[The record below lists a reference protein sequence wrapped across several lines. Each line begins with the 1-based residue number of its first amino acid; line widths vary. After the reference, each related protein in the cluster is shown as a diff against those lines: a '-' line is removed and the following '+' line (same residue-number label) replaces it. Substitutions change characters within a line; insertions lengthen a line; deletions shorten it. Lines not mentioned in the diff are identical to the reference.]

1 MFACF
6 EYSPLHLLASF
17 PWGTIS
23 PLPAHCKRWQGGWSK
38 NTENDPNPGKS
49 AVSIGVHLGK
59 GGLEADQLFPCEV
72 GRLPSEHSSA
82 LLWKPLI
89 FRNLFVQAFVFWDQQ
104 VGGALLQIITD
115 VVVKTPLAL
124 KPNLSG
130 WPGRVKWHDLYRFEV
145 EDSNLPGWVPSW
157 SAPVK

>member
-1 MFACF
+1 MYTTFLILMISSDNLKIVDLAMSIYF

-38 NTENDPNPGKS
+38 NTENEPSPGKS
-49 AVSIGVHLGK
+49 AVSIGVHLGE
-59 GGLEADQLFPCEV
+59 GGLKADQLLPCEV

-89 FRNLFVQAFVFWDQQ
+89 FLKAFVFWDQQ
-104 VGGALLQIITD
+104 VDSALLQIITD
-115 VVVKTPLAL
+115 VVVKAPLAL

-130 WPGRVKWHDLYRFEV
+130 RPGGV
-145 EDSNLPGWVPSW
+145 
-157 SAPVK
+157 A